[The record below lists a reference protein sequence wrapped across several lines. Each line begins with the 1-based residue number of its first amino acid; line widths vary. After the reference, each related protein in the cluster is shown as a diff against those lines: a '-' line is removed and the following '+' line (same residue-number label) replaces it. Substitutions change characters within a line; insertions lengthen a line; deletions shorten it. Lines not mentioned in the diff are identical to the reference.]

1 MDGLIDDAC
10 IAGYI
15 EDINTKMIEKI
26 VIKIMSAL
34 LMTEGIFSR

>member
-1 MDGLIDDAC
+1 MHGLIDDAC

-15 EDINTKMIEKI
+15 EDTNTKMAEKI
-26 VIKIMSAL
+26 AMNIISAL